1 VIKRWRADGDTTLD
15 DALVRVF
22 RDPTALAD
30 GRVFV
35 ARVRATDG
43 SMPIARGVTIEV
55 GSAQHAEVAPLAI
68 LHENDDYIVVDKPAG
83 LVSVPDH
90 HGHDSLQAR
99 VAAHRSVPIE
109 SVHPTSRLDR
119 GVSGVLIFAL
129 GKTGREDLTAARER
143 GEYERLYLALAEHAP
158 ATADGTWNDRIGRDA
173 KDPRKR
179 AVNGKD
185 STHASTEYRV
195 LAHATHGVLLALR
208 PKTGRTHQ
216 LRVHAAHA
224 GLPLDGDPTYGGRT
238 RIVSDVGAILPLARV
253 ALHAHRVELP
263 WRHGRRAFVA
273 PVPAELH
280 AAWRAVGGTD
290 DAWDAPR
297 SDIFARGT

>member
-1 VIKRWRADGDTTLD
+1 MIKRWRADGDTTLD
-15 DALVRVF
+15 DALVRIF
-22 RDPTALAD
+22 RDPTALAE

-35 ARVRATDG
+35 ARARATDG

-55 GSAQHAEVAPLAI
+55 GSGQQVEVAPLAI

-99 VAAHRSVPIE
+99 VAAHRRVPIE

-119 GVSGVLIFAL
+119 GVSGVLVFAL
-129 GKTGREDLTAARER
+129 SKTGRDDLTAARER
-143 GEYERLYLALAEHAP
+143 GEYSRLYLALAEHGPPCAHG
-158 ATADGTWNDRIGRDA
+158 AWHERIGRDA

-179 AVNGKD
+179 AVNGKE
-185 STHASTEYRV
+185 STHASTDYRV
-195 LAHATHGVLLALR
+195 LARAPHGVLLALR

-224 GLPLDGDPTYGGRT
+224 GLPLDGDSTYGGRT

-253 ALHAHRVELP
+253 GLHAHRVELP
-263 WRHGRRAFVA
+263 WQRGRRAFVA
-273 PVPAELH
+273 PVPPELR
-280 AAWRAVGGTD
+280 ASWRAVGGTD
-290 DAWDAPR
+290 DAWDAPG
-297 SDIFARGT
+297 SRGGS